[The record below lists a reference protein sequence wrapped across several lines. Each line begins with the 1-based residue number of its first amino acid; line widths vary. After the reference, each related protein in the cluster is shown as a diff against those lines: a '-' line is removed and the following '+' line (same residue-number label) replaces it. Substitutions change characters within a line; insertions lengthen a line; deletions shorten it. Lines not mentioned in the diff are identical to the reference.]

1 LYPNNSALSQARADA
16 VAAKLVQAGASRD
29 KMNIDALGDTS
40 PLPPGLDPAA
50 LQKNRRVFVEAY
62 RIEQTRLPLSASNI
76 KKRDLYNI
84 SENKV
89 FKTINNVPEYK
100 VGVGDELNITFW
112 QGAKSTVQKVVVQID
127 GTVSLP
133 YQAALHVAGYTPR
146 EIDALTTEIIR
157 KYERNPRV
165 DVQVLKARSKFAS
178 IFGEI
183 QNLSRQPTG
192 AGTYA
197 LHGKESLVDFLSR
210 VGGPTKEANLNN
222 VQIIRDGKTVLLDL
236 SRAIRQ
242 GDLSENAI
250 IDDGDTIFVPS
261 LTQSK
266 NQVYVLGQVTKPGII
281 EFTGEINFLDAISK
295 AGGLIDSAYLPD
307 IRVLRADRDQPQIL
321 PVNFQRFLEQGDL
334 PQNISLMDK
343 DVIIIPS
350 RPIANW
356 NKFIADIS
364 PSLTML
370 LQPVSI
376 AQQILY
382 IRVLAGQVQ

>member
-1 LYPNNSALSQARADA
+1 
-16 VAAKLVQAGASRD
+16 
-29 KMNIDALGDTS
+29 
-40 PLPPGLDPAA
+40 
-50 LQKNRRVFVEAY
+50 
-62 RIEQTRLPLSASNI
+62 
-76 KKRDLYNI
+76 
-84 SENKV
+84 
-89 FKTINNVPEYK
+89 
-100 VGVGDELNITFW
+100 
-112 QGAKSTVQKVVVQID
+112 VQKVVVQID

-266 NQVYVLGQVTKPGII
+266 NQVYVLGQVTKPGIV

-307 IRVLRADRDQPQIL
+307 IRVLRSDRDQPQIL

-334 PQNISLMDK
+334 TQNISLMDK